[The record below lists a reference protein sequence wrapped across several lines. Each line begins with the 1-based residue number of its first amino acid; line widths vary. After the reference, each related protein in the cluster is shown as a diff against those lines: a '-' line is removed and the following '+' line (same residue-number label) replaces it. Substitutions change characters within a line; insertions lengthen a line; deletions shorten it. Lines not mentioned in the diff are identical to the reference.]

1 MICSCLRDYQKGSMN
16 AAFGGLDMRIFG
28 VKARSF
34 CVPTRVARLTRMT
47 LRLRFHNRYL
57 GTPPKISK
65 QTT

>member
-34 CVPTRVARLTRMT
+34 WVPKRVARLTRMT
-47 LRLRFHNRYL
+47 LRA
-57 GTPPKISK
+57 PIP
-65 QTT
+65 